1 MDFDNVSKH
10 DIDWDDVRFQEM
22 FYLNDIEGFFHERL
36 MLFVDNF
43 LSKLQDNELLFLK
56 LNNIAVEALIAA
68 IKHHPLFEVTAK
80 EVKPKNDASARSV
93 FNAQVAKESNNRTVL
108 NPSLN

>member
-1 MDFDNVSKH
+1 M
-10 DIDWDDVRFQEM
+10 
-22 FYLNDIEGFFHERL
+22 
-36 MLFVDNF
+36 
-43 LSKLQDNELLFLK
+43 K